1 MSNGKSNGQVPQ
13 SITHDCRILRRVDVH
28 EGRTGEGNEVDAPF
42 VGIAVD
48 VETTG
53 LLHSDDRIIELALR
67 RFRYDRNGVI
77 TNIDI
82 PYSWLEDPGRAI
94 PPEISRL
101 TGLTDADLEGQSID
115 DHEAVRLL
123 GTGTLIIAHHS
134 RFDRPWIEARL
145 PDAAGLAWACS
156 MEEIDWR
163 ARGLEG
169 GKLGFLLMQAGWFHE
184 GHRAGADVDAV
195 IQLLRHRFDDGR
207 TALSALVEK
216 AAQPSWIIRAV
227 GADFGVKDL
236 LRGRG
241 YRWDAGRKVWW
252 REVADRDR
260 NPEEFWLAANVYS
273 AHANPKAL
281 GPTFE
286 EVSAFTRFQAF

>member
-1 MSNGKSNGQVPQ
+1 MSNGKPNGLAPLSV
-13 SITHDCRILRRVDVH
+13 TENCRILRRVEVR
-28 EGRTGEGNEVDAPF
+28 EGPTGEGDQADAPF

-53 LLHSDDRIIELALR
+53 LLHSADRIIELALR

-77 TNIDI
+77 TSIDR

-94 PPEISRL
+94 PPEITRL
-101 TGLTDADLEGQSID
+101 TGLSDADLTGQSID
-115 DHEAVRLL
+115 DDDAVRFL
-123 GTGTLIIAHHS
+123 GTGTLVIAHHS
-134 RFDRPWIEARL
+134 RFDRPWVEARL

-156 MEEIDWR
+156 MEDIDWR
-163 ARGLEG
+163 AKGFEG
-169 GKLGFLLMQAGWFHE
+169 GKLGFLLMQAGWFHD

-195 IQLLRHRFDDGR
+195 IQLLRHRFGDGR
-207 TALSALVEK
+207 TALSVLLEK
-216 AAQPSWIIRAV
+216 AAQPSWIVRAV

-252 REVADRDR
+252 REVADQDR
-260 NPEEFWLAANVYS
+260 SPEEFWLAANVYS
-273 AHANPKAL
+273 GPANPKAL

-286 EVSAFTRFQAF
+286 QVSAFTRFL